1 MNYWNDTEFDGYQG
15 ALLSL
20 GLVAED
26 GRMLYLVIQDES
38 TPQVC
43 TPWVAE
49 HVVPFLLASP
59 EPAQI
64 VTRKQ
69 ARDALT
75 MFFANDP
82 DPTITVD
89 WPDDIKYF
97 CELLI
102 TGPGT
107 MIDIPGIKFEVR
119 RVDAY
124 PTLLLGAVQHNA
136 MWDALALRDRC
147 MTDDIESHLKRE
159 TPRPLPQ
166 ARIPKGVVER
176 VIKLLELE
184 RDKASVGLDDHRA
197 RQCQRDRDE
206 CVVYLAD
213 VHGTGNKDGSP
224 T

>member
-147 MTDDIESHLKRE
+147 MTDDIDSSLKRE
-159 TPRPLPQ
+159 TTPLPHERLPKSTIERCIERLLKYQDATYYNDDLRRQ
-166 ARIPKGVVER
+166 A
-176 VIKLLELE
+176 
-184 RDKASVGLDDHRA
+184 
-197 RQCQRDRDE
+197 QRDLDE
-206 CVVYLAD
+206 LRVYKHT
-213 VHGTGNKDGSP
+213 VYP
-224 T
+224 E

>member
-1 MNYWNDTEFDGYQG
+1 MQYWNDTEFDGYQG

-75 MFFANDP
+75 KFFANDP
-82 DPTITVD
+82 DPKITVD

-124 PTLLLGAVQHNA
+124 PTDLLGAVQHNA
-136 MWDALALRDRC
+136 MWDAVALRYRC
-147 MTDDIESHLKRE
+147 MTDDMSSLKRE
-159 TPRPLPQ
+159 AAPLPHERLPKSTIERCIERLLKYQDAIYYNDDQRRQ
-166 ARIPKGVVER
+166 A
-176 VIKLLELE
+176 
-184 RDKASVGLDDHRA
+184 
-197 RQCQRDRDE
+197 QRDLDE
-206 CVVYLAD
+206 LRVYKNT
-213 VHGTGNKDGSP
+213 VYP
-224 T
+224 E